1 MDMRLS
7 QICLALASAALIAS
21 ACRPGAQQR
30 WDGFVNEFIDS
41 YLRAEPHFAVNQ
53 GRHEFDGRLPDW
65 SESALRE
72 HIAWLRRMRDQAQAF
87 DTAGLDPTRTFER
100 EYLLALVDGDLF
112 WLEKAEGPWRNPVFY
127 GGALDPNVYLTR
139 PYAPLSDRMRAYTR
153 WLRAVPDAVAHI
165 RANLRTPLP
174 RPYVDIGRIR
184 FGGLIPYLE
193 RDAPPLL
200 AAVTDTALQ
209 GELRAATAGA
219 VRALRELDAWLASER
234 ARGTDAFALGPD
246 LFREMLRATERVD
259 VPLERLE
266 EIGRADLER
275 NLRALEQACARYGRG
290 VRSCVERAAAHKP
303 AGGPVAAARVQL
315 DTLQRFVRG
324 RDLVTIPGTER
335 AQVEES
341 PPHQRWNF
349 AYIDIPG
356 PYERG
361 MPSIYYVAPPDP
373 AWTPAEREAYVPGVA
388 DLLFTSVH
396 EVWPGHFLQF
406 LHSNRSPRMLGRVF
420 VGYAFAEGWAHYA
433 EELMWDAGLGDGDPE
448 THIGQLLNALLRNV
462 RYLCAIGLHTKGMTV
477 AQCERLFRDRAFA
490 SPGEARQQAA
500 RGAFD
505 PGYLNYT
512 LGKLMIMRLRDDWT
526 KSRGGRAAWKQF
538 HDAFLAHGGP
548 PIPLVRRVMLGP
560 DAGPPL

>member
-1 MDMRLS
+1 MRLS
-7 QICLALASAALIAS
+7 QLCFALASAALIAS
-21 ACRPGAQQR
+21 ACRPGAASR
-30 WDGFVNEFIDS
+30 WDSFVNEFVES
-41 YLRAEPHFAVNQ
+41 YFRAEPHFAVSQ

-65 SESALRE
+65 SETALRE
-72 HIAWLRRMRDQAQAF
+72 QIAWLHRMREQAQGF
-87 DTAGLDPTRTFER
+87 DTVGGGLDPARSFER

-112 WLEKAEGPWRNPVFY
+112 WLEKAEWPWRNPVFY

-139 PYAPLSDRMRAYTR
+139 PYAPLPDRMRAYNR
-153 WLRAVPDAVAHI
+153 WLRALPSAAAHI

-193 RDAPPLL
+193 HDVPPIF

-209 GELRAATAGA
+209 AEFRAATPGA
-219 VRALRELDAWLASER
+219 VQALRELDTWLASER
-234 ARGTDAFALGPD
+234 ERGTDAFALGPD

-275 NLRALEQACARYGRG
+275 NLRALEQACGGRG
-290 VRSCVERAAAHKP
+290 AVRSCVDRAAAHKP
-303 AGGPVAAARVQL
+303 AGGPVAAARAQL
-315 DTLQRFVRG
+315 DTLQQFVRG

-341 PPHQRWNF
+341 PPYQRWNF

-361 MPSIYYVAPPDP
+361 MPSVYYVAPPDS
-373 AWTPAEREAYVPGVA
+373 AWTPAEREAYIPGLA
-388 DLLFTSVH
+388 DLLFVSVH

-406 LHSNRSPRMLGRVF
+406 LHSNRSPRMFGRVF
-420 VGYAFAEGWAHYA
+420 VGYAFAEGWAHYT
-433 EELMWDAGLGDGDPE
+433 EEMMWDAGLGEGDPE
-448 THIGQLLNALLRNV
+448 THVGQLLNALLRNV

-477 AQCERLFRDRAFA
+477 AQCERLFRESAFA
-490 SPGEARQQAA
+490 SPAEARQQAT
-500 RGAFD
+500 RGTFD
-505 PGYLNYT
+505 PAYLNYT
-512 LGKLMIMRLRDDWT
+512 LGKLMITRLRDDWT
-526 KSRGGRAAWKQF
+526 QSRGGRAAWKQF

-548 PIPLVRRVMLGP
+548 PIPLVRRAMLGP
-560 DAGPPL
+560 GAGPPL